1 MSNISPTTSCPD
13 GCGATIPT
21 VMVETETKMTHAA
34 MIKDDK
40 ERVKAFARINT
51 ERIVCPQKRRKGGR
65 R

>member
-1 MSNISPTTSCPD
+1 MSTMATTTQCPD

-21 VMVETETKMTHAA
+21 IMVDTLRRQSDAA

-40 ERVKAFARINT
+40 ERQKAFARINT
-51 ERIVCPQKRRKGGR
+51 ERVVCPQYRRGGR